1 MQFPRPTLILQRIPV
16 SPLIHEL
23 FTAKKK
29 LTGKL
34 TGDFAFMSPISR
46 ISAHFPQKLGQEQ
59 GITGNSAACL

>member
-1 MQFPRPTLILQRIPV
+1 MQFSVPHCLPAFPL

-23 FTAKKK
+23 FAAKEQ

-34 TGDFAFMSPISR
+34 TGNFALMPPISR

-59 GITGNSAACL
+59 GLTGNSAACL